1 MVPRVSSCVL
11 VMASMMLAAALA
23 ADADAQTAEDGAYV
37 VVKGGANAEHAEDG
51 LTGASGA
58 LGIEAGFA
66 LSRNWALDFEFWL
79 PAYFHADDVRHRD
92 VLVNV
97 SAIRLF
103 GERPVRPFVVIG
115 GGSGWVQTQDTF
127 GHVASSEFYVVSG
140 AGMRIRVAD
149 RFELVPEVRVNYALS
164 AIVVRPS
171 VGILVR
177 F

>member
-1 MVPRVSSCVL
+1 
-11 VMASMMLAAALA
+11 MMLAAAL
-23 ADADAQTAEDGAYV
+23 DADAVAQAAEDGAYV

-58 LGIEAGFA
+58 LGIQAGFA
-66 LSRNWALDFEFWL
+66 LSHNWALDFEFWV
-79 PAYFHADDVRHRD
+79 PAYFHADDVKHRD

-115 GGSGWVQTQDTF
+115 AGSGWVQTQSTF
-127 GHVASSEFYVVSG
+127 GRFASSELFVVSG

-149 RFELVPEVRVNYALS
+149 RLLELVPEVRVNYALS
-164 AIVVRPS
+164 AIIVRPS